1 MLFAFYQMAWV
12 ASKFTPFYGT
22 YQQHRFSSKEEI
34 RQKHILLGQ
43 CIQILGTWYIY
54 ERLNVLENHFV
65 TKPMSAVQ
73 FSMSSLS
80 HSPGKWMKVI
90 PPLSNQVL
98 TNLIINYEYI

>member
-54 ERLNVLENHFV
+54 E
-65 TKPMSAVQ
+65 Q
-73 FSMSSLS
+73 
-80 HSPGKWMKVI
+80 
-90 PPLSNQVL
+90 
-98 TNLIINYEYI
+98 